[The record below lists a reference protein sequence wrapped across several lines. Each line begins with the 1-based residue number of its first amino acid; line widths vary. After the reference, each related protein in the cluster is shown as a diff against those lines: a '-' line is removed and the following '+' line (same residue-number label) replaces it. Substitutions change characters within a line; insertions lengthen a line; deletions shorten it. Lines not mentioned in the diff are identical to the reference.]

1 MKLLKNRAFAALVL
15 IAAIA
20 LSSVWGLSR
29 KPAVEVLEGG
39 RPLQQDGEYPEPL

>member
-20 LSSVWGLSR
+20 LSSLWGLSR
-29 KPAVEVLEGG
+29 KPAVEVLGAA
-39 RPLQQDGEYPEPL
+39 RR